1 MAARSGRKAGWT
13 LSVHKQLVQELV
25 ALAIC
30 GGAHKVVLS
39 VDKECWEL
47 PVVDGK
53 VGPLLGAASEGVLN
67 HDLAQELAMLCSLD
81 GLSIRRER
89 FANGK
94 SQMRWVSAA
103 GLAKM
108 LDQKSEGSFGEI
120 PEMIGSSPDMIRAMD
135 VLDELSSTLVKVSS
149 SSEVI
154 DACVLACSDL
164 FSSTVMLYFDGDSGW
179 IGPRGLLLGP
189 TTRLTAAAQ
198 RGVLDVF
205 APCGEAYEELLGRPP
220 LVVLVPLRSTVVLAL
235 AWADDGVQARPLAA
249 LLVQRF
255 CRIALRQYAGSAEDA
270 S

>member
-1 MAARSGRKAGWT
+1 M
-13 LSVHKQLVQELV
+13 SVQKQLVQELL

-39 VDKECWEL
+39 VDQDCWEL

-53 VGPLLGAASEGVLN
+53 VGPLLGAAGEGVLDR
-67 HDLAQELAMLCSLD
+67 DLAQELAMLCSVD

-89 FANGK
+89 FLGGK
-94 SQMRWVSAA
+94 AQMRWISAA
-103 GLAKM
+103 HLAK
-108 LDQKSEGSFGEI
+108 LLGQHADASFGEV
-120 PEMIGSSPDMIRAMD
+120 PDMNQSAPDMVRSMD
-135 VLDELSSTLVKVSS
+135 VLDGLSAQLVKVGS

-154 DACVLACSDL
+154 DACVVACSEL
-164 FSSTVMLYFDGDSGW
+164 FSSTVMLYFDGESGW

-189 TTRLTAAAQ
+189 TERLTAAAQ

-205 APCGEAYEELLGRPP
+205 APCGEAYEELVGRPP
-220 LVVLVPLRSTVVLAL
+220 LVVLVPLNSEVVLAL

-255 CRIALRQYAGSAEDA
+255 CRIALRQYVGTSEIAQ
-270 S
+270 